1 MGKPHRILPSAPKKD
16 TGLPVLQWIVHAD
29 WQMMRRLEHLGRC
42 SAKGAYLQ
50 CKACLGQSN
59 VVQLVLVFL
68 VRATFS
74 GLVAPRWTN
83 DSAGKD

>member
-1 MGKPHRILPSAPKKD
+1 MAR
-16 TGLPVLQWIVHAD
+16 GLPVLQWIVHAD
-29 WQMMRRLEHLGRC
+29 WQMIRRLDDLGRC
-42 SAKGAYLQ
+42 SAKGACLQ